1 MKITVVLLAVLA
13 TGALSIFAMR
23 ALGGPCADDSLLRQ
37 GIAGA
42 LMGAAGH
49 YVAKCLGKVTPV

>member
-1 MKITVVLLAVLA
+1 MKTAIVLVAVLV
-13 TGALSIFAMR
+13 TGALAILSMR
-23 ALGGPCADDSLLRQ
+23 ALGGPCADQSLVRQ

-49 YVAKCLGKVTPV
+49 YVAKCLGVVKPT